1 MSEMHTPLSAWHI
14 AHGAKMA
21 PFAGWL
27 MPIQY
32 EGILAE
38 HHHVRAHA
46 GLFDICHMGEFRI
59 EGPGA
64 EQALEKALSHN
75 LRTLAPGKC
84 RYGFFLNENGG
95 VLDDGIV
102 YRLGPNA
109 FMAVV
114 NAACAAGDFAVLR
127 ERFPHNVEL
136 TDISSSTG
144 KIDLQG
150 PDSLEVLEGALGEG
164 LRDLGYFSFRETR
177 WRDVPLLVSRTGY
190 TGELGYELY
199 LPAEKTEAF
208 WVALLADAR
217 VKPVGL
223 GARDTLR
230 LEAGLPLYG
239 HDLDADHSPAEAGM
253 GRMLTS
259 EADYVGKLGAQ
270 RVAEVLVPLVIE
282 GRRSAR
288 HGDVVALPD
297 GVAVG
302 CVTSGSFAPSVGAAI
317 AFAWIKAAHAHEE
330 NFLVRA
336 SRTELPARKTEI
348 PFYRQGSARKKLA

>member
-1 MSEMHTPLSAWHI
+1 
-14 AHGAKMA
+14 
-21 PFAGWL
+21 

-127 ERFPHNVEL
+127 ERLPHNVEFPPVPEK
-136 TDISSSTG
+136 STCRG
-144 KIDLQG
+144 RILWRCWK
-150 PDSLEVLEGALGEG
+150 AL
-164 LRDLGYFSFRETR
+164 
-177 WRDVPLLVSRTGY
+177 W
-190 TGELGYELY
+190 
-199 LPAEKTEAF
+199 
-208 WVALLADAR
+208 AR
-217 VKPVGL
+217 VCAIWATFLFVKPG
-223 GARDTLR
+223 G
-230 LEAGLPLYG
+230 
-239 HDLDADHSPAEAGM
+239 GM
-253 GRMLTS
+253 
-259 EADYVGKLGAQ
+259 Y
-270 RVAEVLVPLVIE
+270 
-282 GRRSAR
+282 
-288 HGDVVALPD
+288 
-297 GVAVG
+297 
-302 CVTSGSFAPSVGAAI
+302 
-317 AFAWIKAAHAHEE
+317 
-330 NFLVRA
+330 
-336 SRTELPARKTEI
+336 
-348 PFYRQGSARKKLA
+348 PFW